1 MRKNIRWFALA
12 LALGLPT
19 ITAMAQDSNPPSR
32 NPDRRPNTESG
43 GPQGER
49 PPGEGMRRPQSPLFA
64 ALDSNH
70 DGIIDEQEIAQA
82 AESLKKL
89 DKNGDGK
96 ITMDEIRPAPPQGQD
111 GFSRGPGEGQGR
123 RGPRPDG
130 DGPQDR
136 PDRPA
141 RPQPPGGGQ

>member
-1 MRKNIRWFALA
+1 MKKNIRWFALA

-19 ITAMAQDSNPPSR
+19 LTVMAQDSNPPSR
-32 NPDRRPNTESG
+32 NPDRRPNGEAG
-43 GPQGER
+43 GSPGER
-49 PPGEGMRRPQSPLFA
+49 RPGDGMRRPQSPLFA

-70 DGIIDEQEIAQA
+70 DGVIDEKEIAQA

-96 ITMDEIRPAPPQGQD
+96 ITMDEIRPVPPQGQD
-111 GFSRGPGEGQGR
+111 GPQPGSAEGQQR

-130 DGPQDR
+130 DFPQDR
-136 PDRPA
+136 ADRPA
-141 RPQPPGGGQ
+141 RPQRPPGDQ